1 MSKFISFEGIEGVGK
16 TTQIELL
23 KTYLSKKNQSF
34 LVTKEPGGTAF
45 GMQIRKILLDPETD
59 FKSKYTEVLLFF
71 ADRAEHLASIVEPA
85 LRVGTWVI
93 CDRYIDSTLAY
104 QIGGRQISP
113 DFIEKLTSIT
123 PRKPDK
129 TILLDMNPI
138 ESLERAKNRAVLDR
152 FEKESFDFHNR
163 VRQEYLDIAAR
174 EPERVSLIDVTG
186 KSKERV
192 FEDIEKE
199 IRRL

>member
-23 KTYLSKKNQSF
+23 KKYLSKKDQPF
-34 LVTKEPGGTAF
+34 LVTKEPGGTKF

-71 ADRAEHLASIVEPA
+71 ADRAEHLASVVEPA
-85 LRVGTWVI
+85 LKVGTWVI
-93 CDRYIDSTLAY
+93 CDRYVDSTIAY
-104 QIGGRQISP
+104 QIGGRQIPP
-113 DFIEKLTSIT
+113 DFIEKLSSIA

-129 TILLDMNPI
+129 TILLDLNPI
-138 ESLERAKNRAVLDR
+138 ESLERAKNRAILDR

-163 VRQEYLDIAAR
+163 VRQSYLDIAAR

-186 KSKERV
+186 KSEERV

>member
-1 MSKFISFEGIEGVGK
+1 VSKFISFEGIEGVGK

>member
-1 MSKFISFEGIEGVGK
+1 VSKFISFEGIEGVGK

-23 KTYLSKKNQSF
+23 KKYLSKKDQPF
-34 LVTKEPGGTAF
+34 LVTKEPGGTKF

-71 ADRAEHLASIVEPA
+71 ADRAEHLASVVEPA
-85 LRVGTWVI
+85 LKVGTWVI
-93 CDRYIDSTLAY
+93 CDRYVDSTIAY
-104 QIGGRQISP
+104 QIGGRQIPP
-113 DFIEKLTSIT
+113 DFIEKLSSIA

-129 TILLDMNPI
+129 TILLDLNPI
-138 ESLERAKNRAVLDR
+138 ESLERAKNRAILDR

-163 VRQEYLDIAAR
+163 VRQSYLDIAAR

-186 KSKERV
+186 KSEERV